1 MACRSS
7 ARSAGSG
14 GREMTSTILDC
25 SSLDTAR
32 KSLADLLVMSG
43 DELRLRLSQTDLK
56 WEGSGMAPEDQLVR
70 AFRVRERKTIYRLRP
85 ASAGFTRRGLQRA
98 RRFKEGIL
106 PTPAALPKLWESLG
120 VVASQW
126 SSPVEWEAYQRSFDR
141 ADRRFSQ
148 QFRRK
153 VIAPGWEGPFAFLVR
168 DGAIG
173 RSGDHKDFTRI
184 CETLEYICADYEDVT
199 GRPLRRAYEEATRPC
214 LVVFTTP
221 GSRYGVVRAALNYV
235 HRTAQRLEHSLAC
248 NANYSGMG
256 EAVPSAWIDH
266 VEWLPNSLW

>member
-1 MACRSS
+1 
-7 ARSAGSG
+7 
-14 GREMTSTILDC
+14 
-25 SSLDTAR
+25 
-32 KSLADLLVMSG
+32 MSG
-43 DELRLRLSQTDLK
+43 DELRLRLSQIDLK

-70 AFRVRERKTIYRLRP
+70 AFGYQNESDLPAP
-85 ASAGFTRRGLQRA
+85 ASIRWFHATRA
-98 RRFKEGIL
+98 PESTTFKEGIL

-168 DGAIG
+168 DAAIG

-184 CETLEYICADYEDVT
+184 CETLEDICADYEDVT
-199 GRPLRRAYEEATRPC
+199 ERPLRRAYEEATRPC

-221 GSRYGVVRAALNYV
+221 GSRYGVVRAALNYA

-248 NANYSGMG
+248 KRTIAGWVKPSRRRGSITSSGYLRALAARG
-256 EAVPSAWIDH
+256 
-266 VEWLPNSLW
+266 